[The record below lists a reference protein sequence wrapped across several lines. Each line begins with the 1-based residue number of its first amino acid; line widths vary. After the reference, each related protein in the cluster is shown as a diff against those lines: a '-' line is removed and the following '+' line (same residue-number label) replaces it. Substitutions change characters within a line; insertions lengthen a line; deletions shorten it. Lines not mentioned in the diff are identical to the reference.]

1 MTNVTNL
8 TVEKSAGQLAREKA
22 AAEIAAEKLSKAV
35 GVYKCKLRERD
46 AAKAVYDNIN
56 RELTDLELAI
66 DQGNV

>member
-8 TVEKSAGQLAREKA
+8 TVEKSPGQLAREKA

-35 GVYKCKLRERD
+35 EVYKRKLRERD
-46 AAKAVYDNIN
+46 GAQSVLDNIN
-56 RELTDLELAI
+56 RELKDLELAI